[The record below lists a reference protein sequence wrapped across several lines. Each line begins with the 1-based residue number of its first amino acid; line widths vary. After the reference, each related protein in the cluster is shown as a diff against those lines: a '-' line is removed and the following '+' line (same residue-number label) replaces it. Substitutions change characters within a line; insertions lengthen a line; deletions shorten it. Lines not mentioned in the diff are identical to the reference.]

1 MSIGQEIEAE
11 LAKARAKH
19 AAMNSA
25 HEGYAVILE
34 ELDELWDE
42 IKAQVHDKVKMRK
55 EAIQVAAMAAR
66 FVEDVCGMAAV
77 QEPQYAPASIF
88 NNTNGL
94 TPCVACGTLKHPMLL
109 CGVCFGPK

>member
-1 MSIGQEIEAE
+1 VTIGKEIEAE
-11 LAKARAKH
+11 LVKARAKH

-42 IKAQVHDKVKMRK
+42 IKAQVQDKAKMRK

-66 FVEDVCGMAAV
+66 FIQDVCD
-77 QEPQYAPASIF
+77 
-88 NNTNGL
+88 NNLFRCEKCGEGHTSGL
-94 TPCVACGTLKHPMLL
+94 CRDR
-109 CGVCFGPK
+109 